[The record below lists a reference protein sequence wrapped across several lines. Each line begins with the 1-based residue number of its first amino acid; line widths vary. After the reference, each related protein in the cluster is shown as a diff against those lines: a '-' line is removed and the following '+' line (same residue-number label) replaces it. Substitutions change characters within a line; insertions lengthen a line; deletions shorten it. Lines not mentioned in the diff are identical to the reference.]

1 VRSGARAR
9 RVVARRVVAA
19 DSGSRVKGGSG
30 WSLSCFSPHGA
41 FSTIG
46 GDVVNRRQFLS
57 LTAAM
62 LAAPLAGAA
71 QQAPV
76 RRIGIISAAPR
87 TPVTESF
94 WEALRSGLH
103 DHGWVESRNIVI
115 ERRDIELRKD
125 VALSTVDEL
134 IRRGVE
140 VIVVAST
147 LTALAAKQA
156 TRKVPIVMTVP
167 SDPVAVGLVD
177 SLARP
182 GGNVTG
188 LSFVGTEVA
197 GKQVEL
203 LRDVLPEL
211 SSIGVL
217 TNPTNPSHAPR
228 AKEITRVGQAMR
240 LQVNVVEASSR
251 DSVSEAFREIVRRG
265 VGAGLVLADA
275 LFVREASSLIRL
287 AAEHRL
293 PVMYGLREAPLA
305 GGLMSYGPNF
315 GTLFRRAASY
325 VDKILKGANPRDLP
339 VEQASTFELVLNLR
353 TARALGLTIPRS
365 LLLRADQV
373 IE

>member
-1 VRSGARAR
+1 MDRRS
-9 RVVARRVVAA
+9 
-19 DSGSRVKGGSG
+19 
-30 WSLSCFSPHGA
+30 
-41 FSTIG
+41 
-46 GDVVNRRQFLS
+46 FL
-57 LTAAM
+57 
-62 LAAPLAGAA
+62 LAALAGALTVPLAARA

-87 TPVTESF
+87 TPMTESF
-94 WEALRSGLH
+94 WEALRSGLY

-115 ERRDIELRKD
+115 ERRDIELQKEP
-125 VALSTVDEL
+125 ALAAVDEL

-182 GGNVTG
+182 GGNMTG
-188 LSFVGTEVA
+188 LSFVGTEVV

-203 LRDVLPEL
+203 QRDVLPEL

-217 TNPTNPSHAPR
+217 ANPTNPSHAPR

-240 LQVNVVEASSR
+240 LQVNVVEASSHH
-251 DSVSEAFREIVRRG
+251 SVAGAFRVIVRRG
-265 VGAGLVLADA
+265 VGAALVLADA
-275 LFVREASSLIRL
+275 LFVREANSLIRL

-305 GGLMSYGPNF
+305 GGLMSYGTNF
-315 GTLFRRAASY
+315 ANLFRRAASY
-325 VDKILKGANPRDLP
+325 VDRILKGAHARDLP

-353 TARALGLTIPRS
+353 TARTLGLTIPPS

>member
-1 VRSGARAR
+1 
-9 RVVARRVVAA
+9 
-19 DSGSRVKGGSG
+19 
-30 WSLSCFSPHGA
+30 
-41 FSTIG
+41 
-46 GDVVNRRQFLS
+46 
-57 LTAAM
+57 M

-87 TPVTESF
+87 TPVTEAF
-94 WEALRSGLH
+94 WDALRSGLH

-115 ERRDIELRKD
+115 ERRDIELRNE
-125 VALSTVDEL
+125 VALATVDEL

-188 LSFVGTEVA
+188 LSFVGTEVV

-203 LRDVLPEL
+203 LKDMLPEL

-217 TNPTNPSHAPR
+217 ANPTNLSHAPR
-228 AKEITRVGQAMR
+228 AKEIIRVGQALR
-240 LQVNVVEASSR
+240 LQVKVVEAGSR
-251 DSVSEAFREIVRRG
+251 DSVSEAFRLIVRRG
-265 VGAGLVLADA
+265 VGAALVLADA
-275 LFVREASSLIRL
+275 LFVREANSLIRL

-293 PVMYGLREAPLA
+293 PVMYGLREAPMA
-305 GGLMSYGPNF
+305 GGLVSYGPNF
-315 GTLFRRAASY
+315 GHLFRRTASY
-325 VDKILKGANPRDLP
+325 VDKILKGAHPRDLP
-339 VEQASTFELVLNLR
+339 VEQASTFELVLNLK
-353 TARALGLTIPRS
+353 TARALGLTISPS